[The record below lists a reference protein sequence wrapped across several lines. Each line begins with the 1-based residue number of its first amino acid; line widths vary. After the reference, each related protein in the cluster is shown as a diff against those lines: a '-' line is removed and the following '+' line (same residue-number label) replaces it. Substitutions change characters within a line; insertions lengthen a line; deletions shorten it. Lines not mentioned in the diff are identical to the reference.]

1 LTVQLINI
9 SSPYVFKCYSKRYSI
24 FRDLYEEGLFGIEI
38 RNISSDLLVVLNE
51 LFASN
56 HELSYITKK
65 GDGISGDF
73 LALISINNLIEIAQK
88 IKSNIDED
96 AGYKISKVIHNYLSY
111 NNKKIKI
118 NGKEIALS
126 ESLVM
131 GILNVTPDSFS
142 DGGNYINLDAAFDH
156 VSKMVADGADII
168 DVGGESTRP
177 GAVQVPEDE
186 ELKRVLPIIQKIHR
200 EFPNQF
206 ISIDTTK
213 SKVAELAIEAGAH
226 IINDISSFEFDSDIL
241 KVAKKYR
248 VPLVI
253 MHIKGRPQ
261 TMQKQPIYEDVV
273 SEVYESLES
282 KIKKAKLAG
291 VDNLIIDPGIGFGKR
306 VSDNYEL
313 LNRLSEF
320 KGLGYPIMVGVSKKS
335 FLGKS
340 LNINVEHREI
350 PTTAAE
356 TMAINN
362 GARIVRTHNVI
373 NAKQSAEI
381 VNLFKNPDRM
391 INV

>member
-1 LTVQLINI
+1 M
-9 SSPYVFKCYSKRYSI
+9 
-24 FRDLYEEGLFGIEI
+24 
-38 RNISSDLLVVLNE
+38 VLNE